1 MQTEK
6 TDKPTPKASAK
17 IAAEGTEKDEAMEL
31 PKEDKNIVT
40 WQFRYRNYRTILPYV
55 DEAAG
60 LTPTGKRSNAV
71 MKARNYR
78 RDLDLRIPE
87 EKKMHKA
94 LLKDSRRDLDF
105 WLLSDAK
112 HKQKAAEQGQN
123 LKKLLSMPEPQLR
136 GMLSGDEMLAV
147 GLNPA
152 TADVYDIAMA
162 VITSYNK
169 TLARQPEKENE

>member
-1 MQTEK
+1 MDVEK
-6 TDKPTPKASAK
+6 TDKPKAKAK
-17 IAAEGTEKDEAMEL
+17 AKAKEKDEAMEL
-31 PKEDKNIVT
+31 PKEDKNIAT
-40 WQFRYRNYRTILPYV
+40 WQFRYKNYRTILPFV

-87 EKKMHKA
+87 EKKMHEA
-94 LLKDSRRDLDF
+94 LMKDPRRELDF
-105 WLLSDAK
+105 WLLSNAK
-112 HKQKAAEQGQN
+112 RKQKAAEQGQN
-123 LKKLLSMPEPQLR
+123 LKKLLAMPEPQLR

-169 TLARQPEKENE
+169 TLARQPDKEKDE